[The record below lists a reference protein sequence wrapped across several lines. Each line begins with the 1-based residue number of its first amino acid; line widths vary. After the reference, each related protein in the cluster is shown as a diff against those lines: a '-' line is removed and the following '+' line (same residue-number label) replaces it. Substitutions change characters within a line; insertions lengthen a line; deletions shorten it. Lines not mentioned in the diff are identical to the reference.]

1 MKATTLLERQHRNL
15 QQLCEAV
22 ERGSAGVRRS
32 LLPQLAS
39 DLAAHIVVEERVFY
53 PAACAALR
61 DGTSGALPQP
71 GLPQAELW
79 LSECRS
85 RHDQARR
92 SLDDAFRSPP
102 ESGAFDRAIAELRTV
117 VELHA
122 EIEEE
127 LLFPLLERVLGLEA
141 LRRLATAM
149 MGVYHAEVEASSR
162 RIFLG

>member
-22 ERGSAGVRRS
+22 ERGSAGIRRS

-53 PAACAALR
+53 PAVCAALR
-61 DGTSGALPQP
+61 EQ
-71 GLPQAELW
+71 LW

-85 RHDQARR
+85 RHLQAQR
-92 SLDDAFRSPP
+92 SLEEAFLAQP
-102 ESGAFDRAIAELRTV
+102 ESAAFEQAIAELRAI

-127 LLFPLLERVLGLEA
+127 ILFPSLERALGANA
-141 LRRLATAM
+141 LRGLASAM
-149 MGVYHAEVEASSR
+149 MRVYHAEVEANRSHAV
-162 RIFLG
+162 LL